1 MAGQPGR
8 SGGPRKNAGGA
19 RPGAGRPKKEKPP
32 PPPPVAIAGRDMLAL
47 LQDVAL
53 GNIEATALQV
63 RAAIAALADY
73 DDRRRA
79 AQQATWQRAAHVV
92 DYYTGR
98 DLDLMDEEY
107 TKETAR

>member
-1 MAGQPGR
+1 MALSPANMAALR
-8 SGGPRKNAGGA
+8 ELAEDLESIVKS
-19 RPGAGRPKKEKPP
+19 
-32 PPPPVAIAGRDMLAL
+32 VSTRDG
-47 LQDVAL
+47 D
-53 GNIEATALQV
+53 ATARQHLRADAV

-79 AQQATWQRAAHVV
+79 AQHATWQRAAHVV